1 MDNTVFGTLMYA
13 LLREASRR
21 SFSEFLETWEISEE
35 EYAEI
40 KKHLQ
45 ETYGIKLY
53 L

>member
-1 MDNTVFGTLMYA
+1 MNNKAFETLMYG
-13 LLREASRR
+13 LLKEASRR
-21 SFSEFLETWEISEE
+21 SFSEFLEVWDISEE

>member
-1 MDNTVFGTLMYA
+1 MNNKAFETLMIG
-13 LLREASRR
+13 LIKEASRW
-21 SFSEFLETWEISEE
+21 SFSEFLDDRGISEE

-53 L
+53 I